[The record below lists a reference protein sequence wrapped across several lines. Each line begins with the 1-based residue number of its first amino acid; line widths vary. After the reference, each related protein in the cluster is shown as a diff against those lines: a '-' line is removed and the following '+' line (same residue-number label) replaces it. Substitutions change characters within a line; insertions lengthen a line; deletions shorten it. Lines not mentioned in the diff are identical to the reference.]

1 MEARMGRAV
10 PINIVAG
17 LIGALTA
24 AAIPVGSVTP
34 AQSAAPIPDFSGIW
48 ARVAMDPE
56 LPRSGPIPLVN
67 LRRPM
72 DDPHVNG
79 GGDPLPLVGDYNNPI
94 LKPRAA
100 DAVKK
105 AGELSEGGKINP
117 DPSNQCAPYSPPY
130 IFTIQLGVQ
139 MLQDKDQIVMLY
151 PQDDQV
157 RRVRMNAAHPKKITP
172 SAMGDSVGHYEGD
185 TLVIDTVG
193 VKIGRVTMVDRYGT
207 PQSEAMHVV
216 ERYRLIDVATAK
228 EVMTFHER
236 RVGRGPG
243 APGTGP
249 YDPEASHALQLSYT
263 VEDPNIFTTLWSA
276 QITYRRT
283 MNPWSEQVCAENIVE
298 YWPGMNIGVPK
309 ADRPDF

>member
-1 MEARMGRAV
+1 MTRAGQ
-10 PINIVAG
+10 IIF
-17 LIGALTA
+17 L
-24 AAIPVGSVTP
+24 
-34 AQSAAPIPDFSGIW
+34 SAALLYSPAIGQPSEAAIPDFSGIW
-48 ARVAMDPE
+48 SRISMDPE
-56 LPRSGPIPLVN
+56 LMKSGPQPLVN

-94 LKPRAA
+94 LKPQAA
-100 DAVKK
+100 EAVKK
-105 AGELSEGGKINP
+105 AGEFSASGKINP

-139 MLQDKDQIVMLY
+139 MLQGKNEIIMLY

-157 RRVRMNAAHPKKITP
+157 RRVRLNASHPKNVKP

-193 VKIGRVTMVDRYGT
+193 VKIEKVTMVDRYST
-207 PQSEAMHVV
+207 PQSKAMHVI
-216 ERYRLIDVATAK
+216 ERYRMIDAEAAK
-228 EVMTFHER
+228 EQMTFHER

-249 YDPEASHALQLSYT
+249 YDPKEAHGLQLTYT
-263 VEDPNIFTTLWSA
+263 VEDPNVFTTPWSA

-283 MNPWSEQVCAENIVE
+283 VVPWAEQVCAENIVE
-298 YWPGMNIGVPK
+298 YWPGMNIAVPK
-309 ADRPDF
+309 ADKPDF

>member
-1 MEARMGRAV
+1 MVRVFAK
-10 PINIVAG
+10 NIVFG
-17 LIGALTA
+17 LVAVLTA

-34 AQSAAPIPDFSGIW
+34 AQGAAPIPDFDGRW
-48 ARVAMDPE
+48 ARVGMDPE
-56 LPRSGPIPLVN
+56 LLPSGPKPLVN

-79 GGDPLPLVGDYNNPI
+79 GGDPLPLVGDYTNPI
-94 LKPRAA
+94 LKPRAVE
-100 DAVKK
+100 AVKR

-130 IFTIQLGVQ
+130 VFTIQLGVQ
-139 MLQDKDQIVMLY
+139 MLQRKDEIVMLY

-157 RRVRMNAAHPKKITP
+157 RRVRMNAEHPKKVIP

-207 PQSEAMHVV
+207 PQSEAMHLV

-249 YDPEASHALQLSYT
+249 YEPNDRQALQLTYT
-263 VEDPNIFTTLWSA
+263 VEDPNIFTTPWSA

-283 MNPWSEQVCAENIVE
+283 MVPWAEQVCAENIVE
-298 YWPGMNIGVPK
+298 YWPGMNIAVPK
-309 ADRPDF
+309 ADKPDF

>member
-1 MEARMGRAV
+1 MRAKSERFFGGAV
-10 PINIVAG
+10 VG
-17 LIGALTA
+17 LISTAILVWPSIGAESA
-24 AAIPVGSVTP
+24 TP
-34 AQSAAPIPDFSGIW
+34 SPDFSGLW
-48 ARVAMDPE
+48 ARVGMDPE
-56 LPRSGPIPLVN
+56 LLPTGPKPLVN

-100 DAVKK
+100 EAVKK
-105 AGELSEGGKINP
+105 AGEMSAGGRINP

-139 MLQDKDQIVMLY
+139 MLQGKDEIVMLY

-157 RRVRMNAAHPKKITP
+157 RRVRLNAAHPNKVIL
-172 SAMGDSVGHYEGD
+172 SAMGDSIGHYEGD

-216 ERYRLIDVATAK
+216 ERYRLIDVAIAK
-228 EVMTFHER
+228 EAMTFHER

-249 YDPEASHALQLSYT
+249 YDPNAGRALQLTYT
-263 VEDPNIFTTLWSA
+263 VEDPNVFTTPWSA

-283 MNPWSEQVCAENIVE
+283 MVPWSEQVCAENVVE

>member
-1 MEARMGRAV
+1 
-10 PINIVAG
+10 
-17 LIGALTA
+17 
-24 AAIPVGSVTP
+24 
-34 AQSAAPIPDFSGIW
+34 
-48 ARVAMDPE
+48 
-56 LPRSGPIPLVN
+56 
-67 LRRPM
+67 M

-79 GGDPLPLVGDYNNPI
+79 GGDPLALVGDYNNPI

-100 DAVKK
+100 EAVKK
-105 AGELSEGGKINP
+105 AGELSAGGKINP

-139 MLQDKDQIVMLY
+139 MLQGKDETIMLY

-157 RRVRMNAAHPKKITP
+157 RRVRMNAEHPKKVIP

-216 ERYRLIDVATAK
+216 ERYRLIDVASAR
-228 EVMTFHER
+228 EAMIRHER
-236 RVGRGPG
+236 RAGRGAG
-243 APGTGP
+243 APGTGL
-249 YDPEASHALQLSYT
+249 YDPNAAKALQLTYT
-263 VEDPNIFTTLWSA
+263 VEDPNIFTMPWSA

-283 MNPWSEQVCAENIVE
+283 MNPWTEQVCAENIVE

-309 ADRPDF
+309 ADKPDF

>member
-1 MEARMGRAV
+1 MIAKLMRFLG
-10 PINIVAG
+10 
-17 LIGALTA
+17 TA
-24 AAIPVGSVTP
+24 AVVSVSTAIFFRP
-34 AQSAAPIPDFSGIW
+34 SAGAESASATPDFSGVW
-48 ARVAMDPE
+48 ARVSMDPE
-56 LPRSGPIPLVN
+56 LMPSGPKPLVN

-94 LKPRAA
+94 LKPQAA
-100 DAVKK
+100 AAVKK
-105 AGELSEGGKINP
+105 AGELSAGGKINP
-117 DPSNQCAPYSPPY
+117 DPSNQCRPYSPPY
-130 IFTIQLGVQ
+130 AFTIQLGVQ
-139 MLQDKDQIVMLY
+139 FVQQKDQIVVLY

-157 RRVRMNAAHPKKITP
+157 RHVRLNAGHPKKVIP
-172 SAMGDSVGHYEGD
+172 SPMGDSVGHYEGD

-193 VKIGRVTMVDRYGT
+193 VKVGKVTMSDRYGT

-216 ERYRLIDVATAK
+216 ERYRFIDVATAK
-228 EVMTFHER
+228 EQMTFHER

-249 YDPEASHALQLSYT
+249 YDPNYTRALQLTYT
-263 VEDPNIFTTLWSA
+263 VEDPNVLTMPYSA

-283 MNPWSEQVCAENIVE
+283 MVPWSEQVCAENIVE